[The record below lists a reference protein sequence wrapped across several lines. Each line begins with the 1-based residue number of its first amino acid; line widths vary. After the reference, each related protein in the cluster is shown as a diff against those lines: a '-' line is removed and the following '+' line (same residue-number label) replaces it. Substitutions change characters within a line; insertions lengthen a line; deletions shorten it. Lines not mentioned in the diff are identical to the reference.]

1 MLKPQTP
8 YFFFSFINQYIRLS
22 FDTKPQNIINLV
34 KNYWQLEFPKLII
47 SVHGGI
53 ANFGLQPKLK
63 QALKQG
69 LIKVVNTSHIW
80 IITAGTDTGVVK
92 HIGDILKDILPNSSI
107 NIVAIGIAP
116 WGVVNERE
124 SLIGQGVEVP
134 YFSNQRTINSG
145 HSFNRFLSRHKSEI
159 SVGFDLKAKVMDVTI
174 EERITLQNHHSIPL
188 VCLIVEGGTNTIQ
201 TVLVNVHDKPPVPV
215 VVCDGS
221 GRAAD
226 LIAFTHRYAYV
237 DYETEKA

>member
-1 MLKPQTP
+1 VLKPQTP

-145 HSFNRFLSRHKSEI
+145 HSFNLNNCHSYFLLVDDGTVGKYGCEIGFRRRVERFLSRHKSEI

-174 EERITLQNHHSIPL
+174 EERITLQNLRWVWES
-188 VCLIVEGGTNTIQ
+188 C
-201 TVLVNVHDKPPVPV
+201 
-215 VVCDGS
+215 
-221 GRAAD
+221 
-226 LIAFTHRYAYV
+226 
-237 DYETEKA
+237 